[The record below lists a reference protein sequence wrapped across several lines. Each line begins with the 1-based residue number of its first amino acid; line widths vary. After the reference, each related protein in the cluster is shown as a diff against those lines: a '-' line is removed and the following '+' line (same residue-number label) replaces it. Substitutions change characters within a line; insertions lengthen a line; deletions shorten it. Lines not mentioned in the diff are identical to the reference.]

1 MSINFC
7 FADSTSSIPTP
18 TSGTTYVIEKIPGQL
33 STKSLYSTVK
43 KFSLDI
49 ENKMLPEALVWD
61 DLLFCTASRGRLIPF
76 RVEWPEKD
84 SLLYPHVNHA
94 GRCAIRGDIL
104 HKFLEEGYLSKRDDT
119 SGALAVLSKSPTAK
133 IIQLDQVLRF
143 VGLQSTSIYKPLS
156 YPTPSKKAQSITIII
171 NYRDRPELMEVCLKS
186 IAGQAVTA
194 NIEIVL
200 VDNQSQP
207 ANRQAV
213 EEQVKRFLPQEILVC
228 HLNYDAPFN
237 HSAQTNMAAEASVGE
252 VLFMLNN
259 DARFIDKNALQTL
272 ADWAMTPGVASVG
285 LRTIGKKGRLVSSG
299 VQTCLPIGTRPVRI
313 QESTVNPLS
322 QTIHYAAGNG
332 FACAAISREI
342 WCELGGLNA
351 IEFPTQ
357 YNDADYC
364 LRALDA
370 GFRHIYVG
378 SLHVYHEPGQSETR
392 TRAAVEEI
400 HDKLRSFH
408 PNLGRFHRISPNLT
422 KVTSDVLAM
431 SLNVPALLKICLA
444 YRRLYK
450 KLGLT

>member
-7 FADSTSSIPTP
+7 FADSTKPIT
-18 TSGTTYVIEKIPGQL
+18 TSMTTYVIEKINGQL
-33 STKSLYSTVK
+33 STKSLYS
-43 KFSLDI
+43 SLEKISQNI
-49 ENKMLPEALVWD
+49 ENDVLPEALIWD
-61 DLLFCTASRGRLIPF
+61 DLLFSMSRRGRLTPF

-84 SLLYPHVNHA
+84 SLLYPHINHA

-104 HKFLEEGYLSKRDDT
+104 HKLLQEGHLSRKDDT
-119 SGALAVLSKSPTAK
+119 SGALAVLSKSPTVK
-133 IIQLDQVLRF
+133 IIQLNHVLRF
-143 VGLQSTSIYKPLS
+143 VGLQNSFIYRALS
-156 YPTPSKKAQSITIII
+156 YPTPSKKAKSISIII

-186 IAGQAVTA
+186 IVQQAVSA

-213 EEQVKRFLPQEILVC
+213 EEQIKRLIPQEILVR

-252 VLFMLNN
+252 VIFMLNN
-259 DARFIDKNALQTL
+259 DARFLDKNVLQTL
-272 ADWAMTPGVASVG
+272 ADWAMTPKVASVG

-332 FACAAISREI
+332 FACAAISRQV
-342 WCELGGLNA
+342 WCEMGGLNA

-378 SLHVYHEPGQSETR
+378 SLQVYHEPGQSETR
-392 TRAAVEEI
+392 TRTIVEEI
-400 HDKLRSFH
+400 HEKLRSFH
-408 PNLGRFHRISPNLT
+408 PNLGHFHRISPNLT